1 MIGLLRHFAISC
13 LVAELRFTLWQVDF
27 LFKHFKKF
35 WPDTSRGDTLLL
47 VKIATDLI
55 QNLIEYNNPPVSKE
69 LNSAIAR
76 LVVLRRR
83 ASH

>member
-1 MIGLLRHFAISC
+1 MSGFLRHFVVSC
-13 LVAELRFTLWQVDF
+13 LLIELRITLWQVDF
-27 LFKHFKKF
+27 LFKYLPKF
-35 WPDTSRGDTLLL
+35 WPSVLRSDTLVL
-47 VKIATDLI
+47 VKVATDLI